1 MKSYL
6 LIALFGA
13 FGTVARFSVVQITPK
28 IFQSTFPIG
37 TLVVNL
43 LGCFLIGL
51 VSGILD
57 KKFISIDENFKNYIT
72 IGFLGGFTTFSSFSQ
87 DFFNLVNN
95 SNYLLA
101 FIYIFISV
109 FFGLLMF
116 YLGDKFI
123 HIIS

>member
-13 FGTVARFSVVQITPK
+13 FGTLARFSVIQITPK
-28 IFQSTFPIG
+28 IFQTIFPIG

-51 VSGILD
+51 VSGMLD
-57 KKFISIDENFKNYIT
+57 TKFISIDENFKNYIT
-72 IGFLGGFTTFSSFSQ
+72 IGFLGGFTTFSSFTQ
-87 DFFNLVNN
+87 DFFNLIN
-95 SNYLLA
+95 SANYLVA

-109 FFGLLMF
+109 FLSLLTF

>member
-51 VSGILD
+51 FSGILD
-57 KKFISIDENFKNYIT
+57 TKFISIDENFKNYIT

-87 DFFNLVNN
+87 DFFNLTIS

>member
-13 FGTVARFSVVQITPK
+13 FGTLARFSVVQITPK
-28 IFQSTFPIG
+28 ILQSTFPIG

-51 VSGILD
+51 VSGLLD
-57 KKFISIDENFKNYIT
+57 TKFISIDENFKNYIT

-87 DFFNLVNN
+87 DFFNLINN

-123 HIIS
+123 HVIS

>member
-51 VSGILD
+51 FSGILD
-57 KKFISIDENFKNYIT
+57 TKFISIDENFKNYIT

-101 FIYIFISV
+101 FIYVFISV

>member
-51 VSGILD
+51 FSGILD
-57 KKFISIDENFKNYIT
+57 TKFISIDENFKNYIT

-109 FFGLLMF
+109 FLGLLMF

>member
-51 VSGILD
+51 FSGILD
-57 KKFISIDENFKNYIT
+57 TKFISIDENFKNYIT

-116 YLGDKFI
+116 YLGYKFI

>member
-6 LIALFGA
+6 LIAL

-51 VSGILD
+51 VSGMLD
-57 KKFISIDENFKNYIT
+57 TKFISIDENFKNYIT

-87 DFFNLVNN
+87 DFFNLTNS

>member
-13 FGTVARFSVVQITPK
+13 FGTVARFSVIQITPK
-28 IFQSTFPIG
+28 VFQTVFPIG
-37 TLVVNL
+37 TIIVNL

-57 KKFISIDENFKNYIT
+57 TKFISIDENFKNYIT

-87 DFFNLVNN
+87 DFFNLINN
-95 SNYLLA
+95 SSYLLA
-101 FIYIFISV
+101 FGYIFVSV

-116 YLGDKFI
+116 YIGDKFI

>member
-13 FGTVARFSVVQITPK
+13 LGTVARFSVIQITPK
-28 IFQSTFPIG
+28 IFQTIFPIG
-37 TLVVNL
+37 TITVNL

-57 KKFISIDENFKNYIT
+57 TKFISIEENFKNYIT
-72 IGFLGGFTTFSSFSQ
+72 IGFLGGFTTFSSFTQ
-87 DFFNLVNN
+87 DFFNLINN
-95 SNYLLA
+95 SSYLLA
-101 FIYIFISV
+101 FAYIFVSV
-109 FFGLLMF
+109 FLGLLMF
-116 YLGDKFI
+116 YVGDKLI

>member
-28 IFQSTFPIG
+28 IFQSVFPIG

-57 KKFISIDENFKNYIT
+57 TKFISIDEILKI
-72 IGFLGGFTTFSSFSQ
+72 ILLL
-87 DFFNLVNN
+87 DF
-95 SNYLLA
+95 
-101 FIYIFISV
+101 
-109 FFGLLMF
+109 
-116 YLGDKFI
+116 
-123 HIIS
+123 

>member
-1 MKSYL
+1 MKFYL

-13 FGTVARFSVVQITPK
+13 FGTVARFSVIQITPK
-28 IFQSTFPIG
+28 IFQSIFPIG

-51 VSGILD
+51 FSGILNT
-57 KKFISIDENFKNYIT
+57 KFISIDENFKNYIT

-123 HIIS
+123 HIIL

>member
-51 VSGILD
+51 FSGILD
-57 KKFISIDENFKNYIT
+57 TKFISIDENFKNYIT

-87 DFFNLVNN
+87 DFFNLINS

-109 FFGLLMF
+109 FFGLLTF

>member
-13 FGTVARFSVVQITPK
+13 IGTLARFSVIQFTPK
-28 IFQSTFPIG
+28 VFQTVFPIG
-37 TLVVNL
+37 TIIVNL

-57 KKFISIDENFKNYIT
+57 TKSISIDENFKNYIT

-87 DFFNLVNN
+87 DFFNLINN
-95 SNYLLA
+95 SSYLLA
-101 FIYIFISV
+101 FGYIFVSV

-116 YLGDKFI
+116 YIGDKFI

>member
-51 VSGILD
+51 FSGILD
-57 KKFISIDENFKNYIT
+57 TKFIAIDENFKNYIT

-101 FIYIFISV
+101 FIYIFTSV

>member
-51 VSGILD
+51 FSGILD
-57 KKFISIDENFKNYIT
+57 TKFISIDENFKNYIT

-101 FIYIFISV
+101 FFYIFISV

>member
-28 IFQSTFPIG
+28 FFQTVFPIG
-37 TLVVNL
+37 TIIVNL

-57 KKFISIDENFKNYIT
+57 TKFISIDENFKNYIT

-87 DFFNLVNN
+87 DFFNLINN
-95 SNYLLA
+95 SSYLLA
-101 FIYIFISV
+101 FGYIFVSV

-116 YLGDKFI
+116 YIGDKFI

>member
-13 FGTVARFSVVQITPK
+13 LGTVARFSVIQITPK
-28 IFQSTFPIG
+28 IFQTIFPIG
-37 TLVVNL
+37 TITVNL

-57 KKFISIDENFKNYIT
+57 TKFISIDENFKNYIT
-72 IGFLGGFTTFSSFSQ
+72 IGFLGGFTTFSSFTQ
-87 DFFNLVNN
+87 DFFNLINN
-95 SNYLLA
+95 SSYLLA
-101 FIYIFISV
+101 FAYIFVSV
-109 FFGLLMF
+109 FLGLLIF
-116 YLGDKFI
+116 YVGDKLI

>member
-13 FGTVARFSVVQITPK
+13 FGTVARFSVIQITPK
-28 IFQSTFPIG
+28 IFQSIFPIG

-51 VSGILD
+51 FSGILNT
-57 KKFISIDENFKNYIT
+57 KFISIDENFKNYIT

-87 DFFNLVNN
+87 DFFNIVNN

>member
-13 FGTVARFSVVQITPK
+13 LGTVARFSVIQITPK
-28 IFQSTFPIG
+28 IFQTIFPVG
-37 TLVVNL
+37 TITVNL

-57 KKFISIDENFKNYIT
+57 TKFISIDENFKNYIT
-72 IGFLGGFTTFSSFSQ
+72 IGFLGGFTTFSSFTQ
-87 DFFNLVNN
+87 DFFNLINN
-95 SNYLLA
+95 SSYLLA
-101 FIYIFISV
+101 FAYIFVSV
-109 FFGLLMF
+109 FLGLLMF
-116 YLGDKFI
+116 YVGDKLI

>member
-13 FGTVARFSVVQITPK
+13 FGTIARFSVMQITPK

-51 VSGILD
+51 FSGILNT
-57 KKFISIDENFKNYIT
+57 KFISIDENFKNYIT

>member
-13 FGTVARFSVVQITPK
+13 LGTVARFSVIQISPK
-28 IFQSTFPIG
+28 IFQTIFPIG
-37 TLVVNL
+37 TITVNL

-57 KKFISIDENFKNYIT
+57 TKFISIEENFKNYIT
-72 IGFLGGFTTFSSFSQ
+72 IGFLGGFTTFSSFTQ
-87 DFFNLVNN
+87 DFFNLINN
-95 SNYLLA
+95 SSYLLA
-101 FIYIFISV
+101 FAYIFVSV
-109 FFGLLMF
+109 FLGLLMF
-116 YLGDKFI
+116 YVGDKLI

>member
-6 LIALFGA
+6 IIALFGA
-13 FGTVARFSVVQITPK
+13 FGTIARFSVIQITPK
-28 IFQSTFPIG
+28 IFQTILPFG
-37 TLVVNL
+37 TLTVNL

-51 VSGILD
+51 VSGVLD
-57 KKFISIDENFKNYIT
+57 TKFISIDENFKNYIT
-72 IGFLGGFTTFSSFSQ
+72 IGFLGGFTTFSGFSQ
-87 DFFNLVNN
+87 DFFNLIN
-95 SNYLLA
+95 SANYLLA

-109 FFGLLMF
+109 FFSLLTF

>member
-51 VSGILD
+51 FSGILD
-57 KKFISIDENFKNYIT
+57 TKFISIDENFKNYIT
-72 IGFLGGFTTFSSFSQ
+72 IGFLGGFTTFSSFTQ
-87 DFFNLVNN
+87 DFFNLIN
-95 SNYLLA
+95 SANYLLA

-109 FFGLLMF
+109 FFSLLTF

-123 HIIS
+123 HIVS

>member
-57 KKFISIDENFKNYIT
+57 TKFISIDENFKNYIT

-87 DFFNLVNN
+87 DFFNLIN
-95 SNYLLA
+95 SANYLLA

-109 FFGLLMF
+109 FFSLLTF

>member
-13 FGTVARFSVVQITPK
+13 IGTLARFSVIQITPK
-28 IFQSTFPIG
+28 IFQTVFPIG
-37 TLVVNL
+37 TITVNL

-57 KKFISIDENFKNYIT
+57 TKFISIDENFKNYIT

-87 DFFNLVNN
+87 DFFNLINN
-95 SNYLLA
+95 SSYLLA
-101 FIYIFISV
+101 FAYIFVSV
-109 FFGLLMF
+109 FIGLLMF
-116 YLGDKFI
+116 YIGDKLI

>member
-28 IFQSTFPIG
+28 ILQSTFPIG

-51 VSGILD
+51 VSGLLD
-57 KKFISIDENFKNYIT
+57 TKFISIDENFKNYIT

>member
-1 MKSYL
+1 MKYYL

-13 FGTVARFSVVQITPK
+13 FGTLARFSVLQITPK
-28 IFQSTFPIG
+28 IFQTIFPIG
-37 TLVVNL
+37 TLTVNL
-43 LGCFLIGL
+43 SGCFLIGL
-51 VSGILD
+51 VSGILNT
-57 KKFISIDENFKNYIT
+57 KFITIDEDLKNYIT

-87 DFFNLVNN
+87 DFFNLIHS

-116 YLGDKFI
+116 YLGDKLI

>member
-13 FGTVARFSVVQITPK
+13 IGTVARFSVVQITPK

-51 VSGILD
+51 FSGILNT
-57 KKFISIDENFKNYIT
+57 KFISIDENFKNYIT

-123 HIIS
+123 YIIS

>member
-28 IFQSTFPIG
+28 IFQSTFPTG

-57 KKFISIDENFKNYIT
+57 TKFISIDENFKNYIT